1 MLRQPLSFHS
11 NASNLKFYNSI
22 VLNIYTIFLLGIAK
36 IRGKSRLV
44 KQIISIFA

>member
-1 MLRQPLSFHS
+1 
-11 NASNLKFYNSI
+11 
-22 VLNIYTIFLLGIAK
+22 LGIAK